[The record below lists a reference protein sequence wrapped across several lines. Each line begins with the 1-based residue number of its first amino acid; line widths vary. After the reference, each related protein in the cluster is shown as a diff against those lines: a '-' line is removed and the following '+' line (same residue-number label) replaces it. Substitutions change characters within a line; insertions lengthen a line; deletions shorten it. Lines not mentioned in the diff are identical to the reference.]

1 MFKQDDSVGVIVRGF
16 VRRVPRGR
24 AATYGTIARA
34 AVMNGRPIGG
44 ARTVSWILAS
54 LKAGDDTPW
63 HRVVGAGG
71 VILLPDRRGALQ
83 TSRLKRE
90 GVRFKKGVIE
100 PGHLIAEGAKL
111 TQSDLVGGAD
121 CTVCMNWLAEGV
133 DPQAEIPNQ

>member
-16 VRRVPRGR
+16 VRRIPRGR

-83 TSRLKRE
+83 TSRLKRD

-100 PGHLIAEGAKL
+100 PGHLIGEGE
-111 TQSDLVGGAD
+111 LVSRRAP
-121 CTVCMNWLAEGV
+121 T
-133 DPQAEIPNQ
+133 PK

>member
-1 MFKQDDSVGVIVRGF
+1 MFEQDESVGAIVRGF
-16 VRRVPRGR
+16 VRRIPRGR

-34 AVMNGRPIGG
+34 AVLAGRPIGG
-44 ARTVSWILAS
+44 ARTVSWILAA

-90 GVRFKKGVIE
+90 GVRFKKGALE
-100 PGHLIAEGAKL
+100 PGHLISEDELLSRRSRTRKQPAVLDGSV
-111 TQSDLVGGAD
+111 SD
-121 CTVCMNWLAEGV
+121 
-133 DPQAEIPNQ
+133 

>member
-1 MFKQDDSVGVIVRGF
+1 MFEQDESVGSVVRGF
-16 VRRVPRGR
+16 VRRIPRGR

-34 AVMNGRPIGG
+34 AAAAVRPIGG

-54 LKAGDDTPW
+54 LKPGDDTPW

-90 GVRFKKGVIE
+90 GVRFKMGVIE
-100 PGHLIAEGAKL
+100 PGHLINESQLLSRRLRTPRK
-111 TQSDLVGGAD
+111 
-121 CTVCMNWLAEGV
+121 
-133 DPQAEIPNQ
+133 